1 MDRVELTNLF
11 DIYESLLTDREKEIF
26 KYYYYEDLSLSEIGE
41 NLNITRTGVFNT
53 LKKVEEKLTQFEAS
67 LKLMNIK
74 NTLKG
79 LLDEADIGVIKNTIK
94 KIIWLWIK

>member
-53 LKKVEEKLTQFEAS
+53 LKKVEEKLIQFESS

-74 NTLKG
+74 NTLTS
-79 LLDEADIGVIKNTIK
+79 LLDENNIEVIINKFDINN
-94 KIIWLWIK
+94 

>member
-26 KYYYYEDLSLSEIGE
+26 KYYYYEDLSLSEISE

-53 LKKVEEKLTQFEAS
+53 L
-67 LKLMNIK
+67 NISFIAVPS
-74 NTLKG
+74 TC
-79 LLDEADIGVIKNTIK
+79 ISFSFR
-94 KIIWLWIK
+94 

>member
-1 MDRVELTNLF
+1 MDRVKLTNLF

-79 LLDEADIGVIKNTIK
+79 LLDEADIGVIKNKLK
-94 KIIWLWIK
+94 KII

>member
-26 KYYYYEDLSLSEIGE
+26 KYYYYEDLSLSEISE

-53 LKKVEEKLTQFEAS
+53 LKKVEEKLLQYEDN
-67 LKLMNIK
+67 LKLMSIK
-74 NTLKG
+74 GTLKD
-79 LLDEADIGVIKNTIK
+79 LLKESDVEVIKNKLK
-94 KIIWLWIK
+94 KMI

>member
-53 LKKVEEKLTQFEAS
+53 LKKVAEKLTQFEAS

-79 LLDEADIGVIKNTIK
+79 LLEESDIEVIKNKLK
-94 KIIWLWIK
+94 KII

>member
-1 MDRVELTNLF
+1 MDRVKLTNLF

-53 LKKVEEKLTQFEAS
+53 LKKVEGKLTQFEVS

-79 LLDEADIGVIKNTIK
+79 LLDEADIGVIKNKIK
-94 KIIWLWIK
+94 KII

>member
-26 KYYYYEDLSLSEIGE
+26 KYYYYEDLSLSEISE

-53 LKKVEEKLTQFEAS
+53 LKKVEEKLLQYENN

-79 LLDEADIGVIKNTIK
+79 LLEEQDIETIKSKLK
-94 KIIWLWIK
+94 KII

>member
-26 KYYYYEDLSLSEIGE
+26 KYYYYEDLSLSEISE

-53 LKKVEEKLTQFEAS
+53 LKKVEEKLLQYEDN
-67 LKLMNIK
+67 LKLMSIK
-74 NTLKG
+74 GTLKD
-79 LLDEADIGVIKNTIK
+79 LLKESDIEVIKNKLK
-94 KIIWLWIK
+94 KII

>member
-1 MDRVELTNLF
+1 MDRVEIINLF
-11 DIYESLLTDREKEIF
+11 DVYETLLTDREKEIF
-26 KYYYYEDLSLSEIGE
+26 KYYYYEDLSLSEISE

-53 LKKVEEKLTQFEAS
+53 LKKVEEKLLQYENN

-79 LLDEADIGVIKNTIK
+79 LLEEQDIENIKSKLK
-94 KIIWLWIK
+94 KII

>member
-1 MDRVELTNLF
+1 MDRVEIINLF
-11 DIYESLLTDREKEIF
+11 DVYETLLTDREKKIF
-26 KYYYYEDLSLSEIGE
+26 KYYYYEDLSLSEISE

-53 LKKVEEKLTQFEAS
+53 LKKVEEKLLQYENN

-79 LLDEADIGVIKNTIK
+79 LLEEQDIETIKSKLK
-94 KIIWLWIK
+94 KII

>member
-53 LKKVEEKLTQFEAS
+53 LKKVEEKLTQFEVS
-67 LKLMNIK
+67 LKLIDIK

-79 LLDEADIGVIKNTIK
+79 LLDESDIEIIKSKLK
-94 KIIWLWIK
+94 KII

>member
-1 MDRVELTNLF
+1 MNRVELINLY
-11 DIYESLLTDREKEIF
+11 DTYEVLLTSREQEIF
-26 KYYYYEDLSLSEIGE
+26 KYYYYEDLSLSEISE

-53 LKKVEEKLTQFEAS
+53 LKKVEEKLLQYENN

-79 LLDEADIGVIKNTIK
+79 LLEEQNIETIKSKLK
-94 KIIWLWIK
+94 KIIW

>member
-1 MDRVELTNLF
+1 MNRVELTNLF

-53 LKKVEEKLTQFEAS
+53 IKKVEEKLTQFEAS

-74 NTLKG
+74 NTLTS
-79 LLDEADIGVIKNTIK
+79 LLDENNIEIIKNKIK
-94 KIIWLWIK
+94 KII

>member
-53 LKKVEEKLTQFEAS
+53 LKKVEEKLLQYENN

-79 LLDEADIGVIKNTIK
+79 LLEEQDIETIKSKLK
-94 KIIWLWIK
+94 KII

>member
-26 KYYYYEDLSLSEIGE
+26 KYYYYEDLSLSEISE

-79 LLDEADIGVIKNTIK
+79 LLDESDIEIIKNKLK
-94 KIIWLWIK
+94 KII

>member
-74 NTLKG
+74 NTLKS
-79 LLDEADIGVIKNTIK
+79 LLDEADIGVIKNKIK
-94 KIIWLWIK
+94 KII

>member
-26 KYYYYEDLSLSEIGE
+26 KYYYYEDLSLSEISE

-53 LKKVEEKLTQFEAS
+53 LKKVEEKLLQYEDN

-74 NTLKG
+74 GTLKS
-79 LLDEADIGVIKNTIK
+79 LLEDSDIEVIKNK
-94 KIIWLWIK
+94 LNKII

>member
-1 MDRVELTNLF
+1 MDRVEIINLF
-11 DIYESLLTDREKEIF
+11 DVYETLLTDREKEIF

-53 LKKVEEKLTQFEAS
+53 LKKVEEKLLQYENN

-79 LLDEADIGVIKNTIK
+79 LLEEQDIETIKSKLK
-94 KIIWLWIK
+94 KII